1 MAYNS
6 SHTGPEIDAAVGA
19 VQEKE
24 AAWDGKQDKVTGL
37 QGQVVGFD
45 QDGDMVAE
53 NKYPDGGTAGQ
64 ILTKTADGEEW
75 ADVPKELPTG
85 GTQGQVLTQGASGPE
100 WADAP
105 DPLPDGGTEGQLL
118 TKTADGTAW
127 QDKPAY
133 TADEVGAR
141 PSTWTPS
148 SADVGAIPATEKGTS
163 SGVATLDSTGKLTEA
178 QKPAYTAGEV
188 GARPSTWTPS
198 ASDVGAMPAV
208 SGGTT
213 GQVLTKTA
221 DGQAWQNPPASGMTQ
236 TEADARYL
244 QLSGGTMTGDIEFP
258 GGGNISRNYIES
270 ANDIT
275 IEQPRTGG
283 GTGYTRVMVSETMI
297 QLLMDHGSGVE
308 RFVFTPSGLNMGNK
322 PITNCPSITTSTDQ
336 TVTLSSGSWT
346 SSGGVYQQTVNVT
359 GVTADTPVIIVNP
372 SLSTT
377 DADANDTILEAWG
390 KIAKL
395 EISQGAGTLTFR
407 ATEALRVNVPVK
419 VGVC

>member
-24 AAWDGKQDKVTGL
+24 ATWDGKQGKVTGI

-53 NKYPDGGTAGQ
+53 NKYPDGGTQGQ
-64 ILTKTADGEEW
+64 ILTQGADG
-75 ADVPKELPTG
+75 A
-85 GTQGQVLTQGASGPE
+85 E

-127 QDKPAY
+127 QDKPSY

-141 PSTWTPS
+141 PDTWTPS
-148 SADVGAIPATEKGTS
+148 AADVGAIPASEKGTA

-178 QKPAYTAGEV
+178 QKPAYTASEV
-188 GARPSTWTPS
+188 GARPNTWTPS

-208 SGGTT
+208 SGGAT
-213 GQVLTKTA
+213 GQVLTKIA

-244 QLSGGTMTGDIEFP
+244 QLSGGTMTGNLNFSGGGKIYEYNPSTTTLRIEF
-258 GGGNISRNYIES
+258 GES
-270 ANDIT
+270 GIDI
-275 IEQPRTGG
+275 
-283 GTGYTRVMVSETMI
+283 
-297 QLLMDHGSGVE
+297 
-308 RFVFTPSGLNMGNK
+308 
-322 PITNCPSITTSTDQ
+322 
-336 TVTLSSGSWT
+336 
-346 SSGGVYQQTVNVT
+346 
-359 GVTADTPVIIVNP
+359 NP
-372 SLSTT
+372 
-377 DADANDTILEAWG
+377 
-390 KIAKL
+390 
-395 EISQGAGTLTFR
+395 
-407 ATEALRVNVPVK
+407 
-419 VGVC
+419 